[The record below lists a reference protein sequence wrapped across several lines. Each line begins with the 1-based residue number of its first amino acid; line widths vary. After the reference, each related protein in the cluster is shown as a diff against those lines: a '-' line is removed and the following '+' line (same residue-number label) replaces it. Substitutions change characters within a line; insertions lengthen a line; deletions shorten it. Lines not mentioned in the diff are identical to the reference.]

1 MQNPQ
6 SQRLGYIQY
15 FLLVIA
21 QCLNKQCFQW
31 HASSAKRAAKR
42 SHSAIRDS
50 SLENRNPK
58 KKKKNTLSSLDTDN
72 TTKTKKKKTTLLFC
86 VKR

>member
-6 SQRLGYIQY
+6 SQRLGYIGY

-21 QCLNKQCFQW
+21 QCLNMQCFQW
-31 HASSAKRAAKR
+31 QASSAKRAAKR
-42 SHSAIRDS
+42 SHSAIRES

-58 KKKKNTLSSLDTDN
+58 KKKRNTQSSLDN
-72 TTKTKKKKTTLLFC
+72 NNNTKTKKKAKKLFC